1 MADLTTEQAIEKL
14 RNLPEEKQQKVLLG
28 LPPAMRKGILDQLR
42 IPQTAGEKYMAAR
55 RAGNLPR
62 YEAPPSFMQN
72 PQAALAHAAGE
83 AGALAQKY
91 QTEAQPIKVREGKV
105 QGTPGPGGT
114 FTYETKPFLEQVGRG
129 AQSMFY
135 EGVGVAAQLAGGLM
149 DPKTLAVFVLSKLTP
164 AGMLAAASYFGYQ
177 SSQQVAEAI
186 RTGNISPENAQRFLL
201 GLAGMVGSAG
211 MAGEQTPASIKER
224 LATARTGAQRV
235 ARQVTGPEAALRDEV
250 RASAEKYAKDVPE
263 NKAKLEET
271 IKENKERLQSSRF
284 REGEQKFQLQKTN
297 KEIEAENARKL
308 QEAEAAKVQR
318 KASHVKVE
326 EQSKQAKEKIENV
339 ENAVW
344 KEANRKFE
352 AVKEKIGADKP
363 GEPLEPAAP
372 LLEAVNVAQ
381 NNILRGIPETVPIFR
396 SILKLD
402 EETSQLATL
411 REQVMQGQGMT
422 GRYADLRPEQKAV
435 VDDIAQR
442 YGTDVSEAQ
451 PVTWG
456 KLQRIKTA
464 ADTAIRARGTQPI
477 IKEALSG
484 VRDTVVDM
492 MGRMAESR
500 GATAEWQD
508 ARKFYSEWR
517 DDFHKRT
524 GPRGSASPIAQT
536 LDAVDSKY
544 IRESLLRTEEE
555 GTGDNRAVDILRK
568 YPQFGGT
575 EAADLVQQMSETKK
589 GIIKP
594 SGEPKLKPT
603 KPVPEG
609 PTLRPP
615 ELKSLP
621 QKVPKPEVD
630 AAQVARKALEQK
642 AKSWGAFNARDIG
655 IIASSVLL
663 GPIIKMLGVGEL
675 SEGASNLLPYAA
687 IAYEGGKYVAS
698 RALRNPQVISWLEKA
713 PPEEIRAL
721 SNIPGADKVKIING
735 ITESAVE
742 TLGQMDF
749 STDNTAFDRAKQEL
763 GPDAKLSDISK
774 RAAQLNADA
783 IRGRQQRFDLAK
795 GRGKAVNLTP
805 EVRAFLG
812 PRNVARILAA
822 AAAGRKEPSKPV
834 IQNRRQALDALG
846 RQPAQ

>member
-1 MADLTTEQAIEKL
+1 MADLTAEQAIEKL
-14 RNLPEEKQQKVLLG
+14 RSLPEEKQAKILSQLD
-28 LPPAMRKGILDQLR
+28 PEMRKGIMSRLR
-42 IPQTAGEKYMAAR
+42 TPQTAGEKYMSAR
-55 RAGNLPR
+55 NSGKLPT
-62 YEAPPSFMQN
+62 YEVPSFTHN

-83 AGALAQKY
+83 AGQLAQEY
-91 QTEAQPIKVREGKV
+91 QTKASPQKFKEGKPT
-105 QGTPGPGGT
+105 GTRP
-114 FTYETKPFLEQVGRG
+114 YVEQMARG
-129 AQSMFY
+129 AQSMFF
-135 EGVGVAAQLAGGLM
+135 ESAGVAAQLAAGLM
-149 DPKTLAVFVLSKLTP
+149 DPKTLAAFILSKVSP
-164 AGMLAAASYFGYQ
+164 AGQVAAASYFGYQ
-177 SSQQVAEAI
+177 SSQGVADAI
-186 RTGNISPENAQRFLL
+186 NRGELSPENVQKFLL
-201 GLAGMVGSAG
+201 GAAGMSGSGA
-211 MAGEQTPASIKER
+211 MAGEQTPATIKER
-224 LATARTGAQRV
+224 LATARTGAQRI

-250 RASAEKYAKDVPE
+250 RSKAEGYEKAVPE
-263 NKAKLEET
+263 NKAKLEDT

-284 REGEQKFQLQKTN
+284 REGEEQFKLKKTN

-318 KASHVKVE
+318 KASQVKIE
-326 EQSKQAKEKIENV
+326 EQSKAVKEKIDTV

-344 KEANRKFE
+344 KEANRKFD

-363 GEPLEPAAP
+363 GEPMEPAAP

-422 GRYADLRPEQKAV
+422 GRYADLRPEMKAI

-442 YGTDVSEAQ
+442 YGGGVADTQ

-464 ADTAIRARGTQPI
+464 AETAIRARGTQPI

-492 MGRMAESR
+492 MGRMAESK
-500 GATAEWQD
+500 GATAEWQE
-508 ARKFYSEWR
+508 ANQFWR
-517 DDFHKRT
+517 QWREDFHKRT
-524 GPRGSASPIAQT
+524 GPQGSASPIAQS
-536 LDAVDSKY
+536 LDAVDSKN
-544 IRESLLRTEEE
+544 IVSSLLRTEEP
-555 GTGDNRAVDILRK
+555 GTGSNRAVDILRK
-568 YPQFGGT
+568 YGQYGGT

-594 SGEPKLKPT
+594 SGEPKLKAT
-603 KPVPEG
+603 KPIPEG

-615 ELKSLP
+615 ELKTLP

-630 AAQVARKALEQK
+630 AATVARKAIEQK
-642 AKSWGAFNARDIG
+642 AKNWGSFNARDIG
-655 IIASSVLL
+655 IVTSSVLL
-663 GPIIKMLGVGEL
+663 GPIIKMLGIGEL

-687 IAYEGGKYVAS
+687 IAYEGGKYAAS
-698 RALRNPQVISWLEKA
+698 RALRNPKVISWLEKA

-721 SNIPGADKVKIING
+721 STIPGADKVKIING

-749 STDNTAFDRAKQEL
+749 STDNTAFDRAKAEL
-763 GPDAKLSDISK
+763 GEGASLSDISK
-774 RAAQLNADA
+774 RAAKLNAEE
-783 IRGRQQRFDLAK
+783 IRGRQRRFDAAK
-795 GRGKAVNLTP
+795 SGKAVNLTP

-812 PRNVARILAA
+812 PQNVARILAA
-822 AAAGRKEPSKPV
+822 AAAGRKEPTKPV
-834 IQNRRQALDALG
+834 VTNRAEALHALG
-846 RQPAQ
+846 K